1 MTFPEVGQRILDL
14 GYFPRFFL
22 TALAAA
28 IVVLSLGLL
37 IFRRLPLLY
46 RAVVR
51 SIRVLG
57 LTLILFLICLVLLFL
72 GRGRFGDGFGAG
84 PAKSVPA
91 AKAVVQRSP
100 SAVPQP
106 TEPSP
111 RLLTEGEIAQLR
123 SAETLS
129 NPSPTAI
136 IFRYDRT
143 GDDGTSPAFL
153 AELLF
158 TGQPVMISG
167 DRTDQFN
174 RSLTEA
180 VLNLEEAPG
189 DQLRL
194 YVLNAERAGSSQIDY
209 LRSLFHE
216 RYPGI
221 QVEYH

>member
-1 MTFPEVGQRILDL
+1 MTFPEVWQRILDL

-28 IVVLSLGLL
+28 IVVLAFGLL
-37 IFRRLPLLY
+37 LFRKFPLFH

-72 GRGRFGDGFGAG
+72 GRGRFGDGFGGGA
-84 PAKSVPA
+84 ARSVPSTE
-91 AKAVVQRSP
+91 AVIQRSP

-106 TEPSP
+106 AEPTP
-111 RLLTEGEIAQLR
+111 RLLTEGEIARLR

-136 IFRYDRT
+136 ILRYDRT
-143 GDDGTSPAFL
+143 GDDGISPAFL

-174 RSLTEA
+174 RALTEA
-180 VLNLEEAPG
+180 ILNLDDAPG

-194 YVLNAERAGSSQIDY
+194 YVINADRAGSSQIDY

-221 QVEYH
+221 QMEFH

>member
-1 MTFPEVGQRILDL
+1 MTFPEVWQRILDL

-28 IVVLSLGLL
+28 IVVLSFGLL
-37 IFRRLPLLY
+37 VFRKLPLFH

-72 GRGRFGDGFGAG
+72 GRGRFGVGFGAG
-84 PAKSVPA
+84 SARSVPA
-91 AKAVVQRSP
+91 ASPVIQRSP

-106 TEPSP
+106 DEPAP
-111 RLLTEGEIAQLR
+111 RLLTEGEISRLR

-143 GDDGTSPAFL
+143 GDDGMSPAFL
-153 AELLF
+153 AELIF

-180 VLNLEEAPG
+180 VLNLDDAPG

-194 YVLNAERAGSSQIDY
+194 YVINADRAGSSQIDY

-221 QVEYH
+221 QMEYH